1 MKFYEEILK
10 PSTDEEKIEH
20 QKSVDSSFVLMKKR
34 DRNILAQRE
43 KRRQRIEE
51 ERKERGYKKL
61 RNRGVILENKPNRS
75 AIKLEEGD
83 IKNE

>member
-1 MKFYEEILK
+1 
-10 PSTDEEKIEH
+10 
-20 QKSVDSSFVLMKKR
+20 MKKR

-51 ERKERGYKKL
+51 ERMERGYKKL
-61 RNRGVILENKPNRS
+61 RNRVVILENKPNRS

-83 IKNE
+83 INND

>member
-1 MKFYEEILK
+1 
-10 PSTDEEKIEH
+10 
-20 QKSVDSSFVLMKKR
+20 MKKR
-34 DRNILAQRE
+34 DRNIMAQRE

-75 AIKLEEGD
+75 AVKLEEGH

>member
-1 MKFYEEILK
+1 
-10 PSTDEEKIEH
+10 
-20 QKSVDSSFVLMKKR
+20 MKKR

-51 ERKERGYKKL
+51 ERMERGYKKL
-61 RNRGVILENKPNRS
+61 RNRVVILENKPNRS

-83 IKNE
+83 VNND